1 MICSNR
7 SAPGLGESSQVV
19 CGSYSMVTGTSG
31 GSGGSGA
38 GTGAAGRLSPGTGGP
53 AAGPVHVVGCQV
65 TCPWVARA
73 GATSE
78 DTITEEAAST
88 APTRHSGQ
96 GDTRERRCGRDAAE

>member
-38 GTGAAGRLSPGTGGP
+38 GTGAAGRPSPGTGGP

-65 TCPWVARA
+65 ICPWVAKA
-73 GATSE
+73 GAIRE
-78 DTITEEAAST
+78 DAIIEEAAST
-88 APTRHSGQ
+88 APTRHSGR
-96 GDTRERRCGRDAAE
+96 GATRERRCGRGAAE